1 MLPFDAKTVEPR
13 GLRRAFAARGATA
26 APAASAETVQSRDEL
41 ERRVYA
47 GQVELLYQNGPIA
60 FIFTLICGAALAVV
74 QQHEVPLVT
83 LWVWFGWLALL
94 TAARMALAYRYA
106 RARPVPVAQAR
117 RWGNRYLFGLGLS
130 GVTWGA
136 GILFVFPTDPYSQTF
151 TAFVIAGILSGA
163 AAVLAARVEAFLIF
177 AIPCLLP
184 LAARYFL
191 QGGDLPFL
199 LGAMVLV
206 YFVAMLSTMR
216 GVYRTIRTSL
226 ELAGDKRELLGEIAE
241 RQQMERALRESD
253 ERYDLAMKGARE
265 GLWHWTA
272 TTKLFHVS
280 PHVSEILGFNP
291 PIATLS
297 VPEWLALIH
306 PDDLSHF
313 REVVRAYYRGD
324 TEFFECELRMLR
336 PDGIC
341 RWVFN
346 RGLGLRD
353 REGFIY
359 RAAGSIGDITEQ
371 KRAAEEHERLT
382 AQLRHAQKMEA
393 VGTLAGGI
401 AHEFNNLLGVIL
413 GYTEMARQTPPD
425 DPRAAQYLK
434 QVLVAGKRAKA
445 IVNQILTFSRR
456 GESVRKTVDI
466 QRLVNEAVELLRITL
481 PSTIE
486 IVERS
491 EAAGATVVADAD
503 QLHQVLMNLGANAA
517 QAMPQGGTLDI
528 ALERVQM
535 SQAVALTGV
544 TLEAGS
550 YVHLTVSDTGVGMDQ
565 ATLERIFDPFFT
577 TKEVG
582 KGTGLGLSIV
592 HGIVT
597 DHGGAVRVHSEPDH
611 GTIFHLYLPCSED
624 DADADANT
632 EQLVCFG
639 QGQVI
644 LFVDDEPSLVELGED
659 LLAAL
664 GYEPVGH
671 TNAQEALAAFRAA
684 PERFQLVITDQIMPK
699 LTGLDLAAELTR
711 IRPDIPI
718 LLATGRPDLALAER
732 GRLAGIRE
740 VLKKPLL
747 IRELAEA
754 ISRVWAAERG
764 RRGSTPR

>member
-1 MLPFDAKTVEPR
+1 
-13 GLRRAFAARGATA
+13 
-26 APAASAETVQSRDEL
+26 
-41 ERRVYA
+41 Y
-47 GQVELLYQNGPIA
+47 
-60 FIFTLICGAALAVV
+60 LI
-74 QQHEVPLVT
+74 
-83 LWVWFGWLALL
+83 
-94 TAARMALAYRYA
+94 
-106 RARPVPVAQAR
+106 
-117 RWGNRYLFGLGLS
+117 GLGLS
-130 GVTWGA
+130 GVTWGV
-136 GILFVFPTDPYSQTF
+136 GVLFVFPTDPYSQTF

-177 AIPCLLP
+177 AVPCLFP

-191 QGGDLPFL
+191 QGGDLPFM
-199 LGAMVLV
+199 LGVMVLV

-280 PHVSEILGFNP
+280 PHVSEVLGFDP
-291 PIATLS
+291 PVATLA

-306 PDDLSHF
+306 PDDLTHF

-324 TEFFECELRMLR
+324 TEFFECELRVRR
-336 PDGIC
+336 PDGSY

-346 RGLGLRD
+346 RGLGLRGH
-353 REGFIY
+353 EGFIY

-382 AQLRHAQKMEA
+382 SQLRHAQKMEA

-413 GYTEMARQTPPD
+413 GYTEMARQAPPD
-425 DPRAAQYLK
+425 DPRSEQYLK

-456 GESVRKTVDI
+456 GESVRKAVDL
-466 QRLVNEAVELLRITL
+466 QRLVSEAVGLLRITL

-486 IVERS
+486 INERS
-491 EAAGATVVADAD
+491 AVNDATVVADAD
-503 QLHQVLMNLGANAA
+503 QIHQVLMNLGANAA
-517 QAMPQGGTLDI
+517 QAMPEGGTLDI
-528 ALERVQM
+528 ALERVEMDQRA
-535 SQAVALTGV
+535 SL
-544 TLEAGS
+544 AGLNLAAGP
-550 YVHLTVSDTGVGMDQ
+550 YVHLSVSDTGVGMDPT
-565 ATLERIFDPFFT
+565 TLERVFDPFFT

-592 HGIVT
+592 HGIIT
-597 DHGGAVRVHSEPDH
+597 DHGGAVRVHSEPGH
-611 GTIFHLYLPCSED
+611 GATFHLYLPCSED
-624 DADADANT
+624 DPDPDANT
-632 EQLVCFG
+632 ERLVCFG

-644 LFVDDEPSLVELGED
+644 LFVDDEPSLVELGEE

-664 GYEPVGH
+664 GYEPVAY
-671 TNAQEALAAFRAA
+671 TSSQEALAAFRAS

-699 LTGLDLAAELTR
+699 LTGLDLAAE
-711 IRPDIPI
+711 
-718 LLATGRPDLALAER
+718 
-732 GRLAGIRE
+732 
-740 VLKKPLL
+740 
-747 IRELAEA
+747 
-754 ISRVWAAERG
+754 
-764 RRGSTPR
+764 

>member
-1 MLPFDAKTVEPR
+1 MCI
-13 GLRRAFAARGATA
+13 
-26 APAASAETVQSRDEL
+26 RD
-41 ERRVYA
+41 R
-47 GQVELLYQNGPIA
+47 
-60 FIFTLICGAALAVV
+60 
-74 QQHEVPLVT
+74 
-83 LWVWFGWLALL
+83 
-94 TAARMALAYRYA
+94 
-106 RARPVPVAQAR
+106 
-117 RWGNRYLFGLGLS
+117 
-130 GVTWGA
+130 
-136 GILFVFPTDPYSQTF
+136 
-151 TAFVIAGILSGA
+151 
-163 AAVLAARVEAFLIF
+163 
-177 AIPCLLP
+177 
-184 LAARYFL
+184 
-191 QGGDLPFL
+191 
-199 LGAMVLV
+199 
-206 YFVAMLSTMR
+206 
-216 GVYRTIRTSL
+216 
-226 ELAGDKRELLGEIAE
+226 LGEIAE

-466 QRLVNEAVELLRITL
+466 QRSAVSYTHLDVYKRQVSIRIG
-481 PSTIE
+481 PDW
-486 IVERS
+486 RFR
-491 EAAGATVVADAD
+491 G
-503 QLHQVLMNLGANAA
+503 
-517 QAMPQGGTLDI
+517 
-528 ALERVQM
+528 ALEPQRVILQQRETTM
-535 SQAVALTGV
+535 TDTADSQQ
-544 TLEAGS
+544 TLAQLDELP
-550 YVHLTVSDTGVGMDQ
+550 VTVSFDLGESALALREVKLLQPGY
-565 ATLERIFDPFFT
+565 AFELARGLERPVTVRANGAI
-577 TKEVG
+577 VG
-582 KGTGLGLSIV
+582 SGELIQVGDCLG
-592 HGIVT
+592 
-597 DHGGAVRVHSEPDH
+597 VR
-611 GTIFHLYLPCSED
+611 
-624 DADADANT
+624 
-632 EQLVCFG
+632 
-639 QGQVI
+639 
-644 LFVDDEPSLVELGED
+644 LVELF
-659 LLAAL
+659 A
-664 GYEPVGH
+664 
-671 TNAQEALAAFRAA
+671 RAH
-684 PERFQLVITDQIMPK
+684 
-699 LTGLDLAAELTR
+699 G
-711 IRPDIPI
+711 
-718 LLATGRPDLALAER
+718 
-732 GRLAGIRE
+732 
-740 VLKKPLL
+740 
-747 IRELAEA
+747 
-754 ISRVWAAERG
+754 
-764 RRGSTPR
+764 

>member
-1 MLPFDAKTVEPR
+1 MTPFAPK
-13 GLRRAFAARGATA
+13 AAGSPATPTEA
-26 APAASAETVQSRDEL
+26 VPDRSEL
-41 ERRVYA
+41 ERHVYA

-74 QQHEVPLVT
+74 QQHEVPATL

-94 TAARMALAYRYA
+94 TTARMALAYRYA
-106 RARPVPVAQAR
+106 RARPVAVAQAR
-117 RWGNRYLFGLGLS
+117 RWGNRYLIGLGLS
-130 GVTWGA
+130 GATWGV
-136 GILFVFPTDPYSQTF
+136 GVLFVFPADPYSQTF
-151 TAFVIAGILSGA
+151 TAFVIAGIMSGA
-163 AAVLAARVEAFLIF
+163 SAVLAARVEAFLIF
-177 AIPCLLP
+177 ATPCLLP

-191 QGGDLPFL
+191 QGGELPTL
-199 LGAMVLV
+199 LGIMVLV

-226 ELAGDKRELLGEIAE
+226 ELAGDKRELLGEIVE
-241 RQQMERALRESD
+241 RQQMEQALRESD
-253 ERYDLAMKGARE
+253 QRYDLAMKGARE

-272 TTKLFHVS
+272 TTKRFHIS
-280 PHVSEILGFNP
+280 PHVSEILGFDP
-291 PIATLS
+291 PLATLS
-297 VPEWLALIH
+297 VSEWLALIH
-306 PDDLSHF
+306 PDDLTHF
-313 REVVRAYYRGD
+313 REAVRAYYRGD
-324 TEFFECELRMLR
+324 TEFFECELRVLR
-336 PDGIC
+336 PDGTC

-353 REGFIY
+353 SEGFIY
-359 RAAGSIGDITEQ
+359 RAAGSVGDITEQ

-382 AQLRHAQKMEA
+382 SQLRHAQKMEA

-413 GYTEMARQTPPD
+413 GYTEMARQSAPD

-434 QVLVAGKRAKA
+434 QVFVAGKRAKT

-456 GESVRKTVDI
+456 GERARKAVDI
-466 QRLVNEAVELLRITL
+466 QRLVSEAVELLRISL

-491 EAAGATVVADAD
+491 SITGATVVADPD

-517 QAMPQGGTLDI
+517 QAMPQGGVLDI
-528 ALERVQM
+528 AVERVEM
-535 SQAVALTGV
+535 LQAVALAGV
-544 TLEAGS
+544 TLDAGP
-550 YVHLTVSDTGVGMDQ
+550 YVYLTVSDTGVGMDR
-565 ATLERIFDPFFT
+565 ATLERVFDPFFT

-582 KGTGLGLSIV
+582 EGTGLGLSIV

-597 DHGGAVRVHSEPDH
+597 DHGGAVYVDSQPDH
-611 GTIFHLYLPCSED
+611 GTTFHLYLPCSED
-624 DADADANT
+624 AADPDANT

-639 QGQVI
+639 QGQAI
-644 LFVDDEPSLVELGED
+644 LFVDDEPSLVELGEE

-664 GYEPVGH
+664 GYEPVGY
-671 TNAQEALAAFRAA
+671 TRSQEALAAFRAN

-754 ISRVWAAERG
+754 IARVWAAERG
-764 RRGSTPR
+764 KNEARAR